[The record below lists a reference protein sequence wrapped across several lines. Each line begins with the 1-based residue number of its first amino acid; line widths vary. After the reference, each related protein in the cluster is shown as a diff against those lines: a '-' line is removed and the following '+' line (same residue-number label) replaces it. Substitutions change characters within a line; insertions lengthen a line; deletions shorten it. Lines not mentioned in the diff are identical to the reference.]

1 MQDGVYETFSQKLAA
16 AIGKLKTGNGF
27 DEGGTGGDDT
37 EFGLAS
43 YFYANDLVC
52 VFRVA
57 EALEYGIEEFTEL
70 KYVCLVG
77 IK

>member
-1 MQDGVYETFSQKLAA
+1 MALT
-16 AIGKLKTGNGF
+16 NG
-27 DEGGTGGDDT
+27 GRGDDT

-57 EALEYGIEEFTEL
+57 EALEYSIEEFTEL